1 MVPADG
7 HFAPYEKIAPNS
19 DQKSPTNGRIFV
31 LSFQSSTQKHI
42 FWLQS
47 KSQHAQGD
55 PSWFSPR
62 DLKLGEIVDRLLQ
75 GDKVNVQEEVANVS
89 NEQGGQGGDDG
100 DTHMED
106 AGPEDQGGAQGDVA
120 SSNPFIGDPASHERE
135 GSREGGADGGRT

>member
-7 HFAPYEKIAPNS
+7 HFAPYEKTAPNS
-19 DQKSPTNGRIFV
+19 GQKSPTNGRIFV

-47 KSQHAQGD
+47 KSQHVQGD

-75 GDKVNVQEEVANVS
+75 GDEVNVQEEVANVS
-89 NEQGGQGGDDG
+89 NEQGGQGGGDG

-106 AGPEDQGGAQGDVA
+106 AGPEGQGGAQDNLASGD
-120 SSNPFIGDPASHERE
+120 PFVGDPAH
-135 GSREGGADGGRT
+135 GGGDSREGGADGGRA